1 MNSINSILSIEHI
14 SEMFANRIV
23 LISGL
28 KETFL
33 NLC

>member
-1 MNSINSILSIEHI
+1 MNSLNSILSIEHI
-14 SEMFANRIV
+14 SEVFANYLV